1 MLMIFVI
8 GYIILKVHTKDDDSI
23 ENSNLLSEIPEL
35 SQIRKSIAFDSK
47 LH

>member
-1 MLMIFVI
+1 MYTNVNDIRHRVY
-8 GYIILKVHTKDDDSI
+8 YIILKVHTI